1 MSYNDEYLEHKFI
14 SSNNGYI
21 NMTIRYFSLSS
32 WIVQKK
38 LWIFTKTE
46 IEQSRKKN
54 KLRIKMFIKHPVSGK
69 WGMTAKYGFWKNVF
83 HLKPK

>member
-1 MSYNDEYLEHKFI
+1 MSYNDEYLEQKFT

-21 NMTIRYFSLSS
+21 NMRIRYFSLFSS
-32 WIVQKK
+32 IVQVRF
-38 LWIFTKTE
+38 WIFTKTE
-46 IEQSRKKN
+46 IEQSRKNN
-54 KLRIKMFIKHPVSGK
+54 KLRIKKHPVSGK